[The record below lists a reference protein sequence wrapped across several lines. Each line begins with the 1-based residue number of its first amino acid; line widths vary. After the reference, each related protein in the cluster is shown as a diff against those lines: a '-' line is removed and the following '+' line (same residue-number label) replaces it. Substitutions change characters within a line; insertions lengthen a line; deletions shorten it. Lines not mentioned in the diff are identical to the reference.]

1 MIQTTDAS
9 FKKEVANSTIPV
21 IIDFWA
27 EWCGPCKIL
36 SPVYDKLE
44 QDYQGKIK
52 FMKLNIDEN
61 KYFIKKRQTSADSF
75 DILVTKKVRTCKVCG
90 KGFESKGEQCLGWT
104 DDDGFYRIGY
114 FCRQHF
120 GLVRRLLT
128 EKKRKGLD

>member
-61 KYFIKKRQTSADSF
+61 PETPAEYGVRSIPTMMIFKGGEPVTQLVGAIQEHKIKYTLEEVQQ
-75 DILVTKKVRTCKVCG
+75 L
-90 KGFESKGEQCLGWT
+90 
-104 DDDGFYRIGY
+104 
-114 FCRQHF
+114 
-120 GLVRRLLT
+120 
-128 EKKRKGLD
+128 

>member
-61 KYFIKKRQTSADSF
+61 PETPAEYGIRSIPTMMIFKGGEPVTQLVGAIQEHKIKYTLEEVQQ
-75 DILVTKKVRTCKVCG
+75 L
-90 KGFESKGEQCLGWT
+90 
-104 DDDGFYRIGY
+104 
-114 FCRQHF
+114 
-120 GLVRRLLT
+120 
-128 EKKRKGLD
+128 